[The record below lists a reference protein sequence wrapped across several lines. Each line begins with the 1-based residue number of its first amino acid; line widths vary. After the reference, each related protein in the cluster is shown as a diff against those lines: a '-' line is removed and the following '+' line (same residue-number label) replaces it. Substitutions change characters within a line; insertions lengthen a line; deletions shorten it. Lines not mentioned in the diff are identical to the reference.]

1 MPSLIYDKDVNIQED
16 YRDMSFWDDIKNFT
30 KPYAVDD
37 DYDDF
42 DEEMDEAFAEEEPA
56 PRFGSRREAPAA
68 PVASAD
74 TGFGSNV
81 AAPAVTTNT
90 TAFTPVST
98 GFSGQVINTSTS
110 AKQQVILTRP
120 ESFNDAPT
128 IATNLRNKKAVV
140 LNLENVDKALARRVV
155 DFLSGCTYALDGSVK
170 KISQATYLFCPYNM
184 EVLGD
189 LKNLQ
194 GEVESYV

>member
-1 MPSLIYDKDVNIQED
+1 
-16 YRDMSFWDDIKNFT
+16 MSFWDDIKKFAQ
-30 KPYAVDD
+30 PYAADD
-37 DYDDF
+37 DYDDYD
-42 DEEMDEAFAEEEPA
+42 DEMEDDYAQESSA
-56 PRFGSRREAPAA
+56 PRFTHESPAPAA
-68 PVASAD
+68 SEPNFNNVSAPTASA
-74 TGFGSNV
+74 
-81 AAPAVTTNT
+81 
-90 TAFTPVST
+90 AFTPSANT
-98 GFSGQVINTSTS
+98 GFSGTVINTSST

-128 IATNLRNKKAVV
+128 IANNLRNKKAVV

-194 GEVESYV
+194 GEVESYI